1 MIFKTSNCRNWDAS
15 VLYCHEPNLVLN
27 PGEKIL
33 LEEEKVA
40 VIPGAAFG
48 LENFIR
54 LSYATSME
62 VIEEGLDRIKSFLG
76 KLK

>member
-1 MIFKTSNCRNWDAS
+1 MYCIIGKDFNEKKVTDSVSFAS
-15 VLYCHEPNLVLN
+15 V
-27 PGEKIL
+27 L

-48 LENFIR
+48 LENYIR

-62 VIEEGLDRIKSFLG
+62 NIKEGLERIKKFIE
-76 KLK
+76 